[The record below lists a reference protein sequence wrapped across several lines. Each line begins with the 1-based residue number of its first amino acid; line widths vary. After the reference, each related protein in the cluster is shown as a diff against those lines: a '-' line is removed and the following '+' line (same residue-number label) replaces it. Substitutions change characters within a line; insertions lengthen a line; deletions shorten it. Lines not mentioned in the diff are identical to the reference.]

1 MRKKQTSCLMQNS
14 FLGIL
19 LAMLKPVQER
29 GIYEKMRFFSLLAG
43 RLFQVGLFPHKKSQ
57 TCPFQHETGL

>member
-57 TCPFQHETGL
+57 ICPFQHETGL